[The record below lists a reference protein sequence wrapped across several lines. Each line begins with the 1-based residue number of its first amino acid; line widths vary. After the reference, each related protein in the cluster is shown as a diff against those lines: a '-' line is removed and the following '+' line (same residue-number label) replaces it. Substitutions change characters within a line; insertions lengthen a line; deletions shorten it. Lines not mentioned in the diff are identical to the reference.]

1 MYSKL
6 LFEQYI
12 VGYLVANLV
21 IRRLFSKL
29 ISNDTPFPMKILN
42 MVIPMLM
49 YHLTFSTSIRQ

>member
-12 VGYLVANLV
+12 AGYLVANLV
-21 IRRLFSKL
+21 IRRLFSKI

-42 MVIPMLM
+42 I
-49 YHLTFSTSIRQ
+49 